1 MSRYNWEQ
9 FGRFA
14 EVNIKDFES
23 QTEKT
28 FGNEF
33 EIEFEYYKSL
43 DITQEDDSG
52 KIKIYGLSNETI
64 NSLQDSGGEVY
75 LRCGYG
81 NNIYL
86 LFHAYVIRVY
96 AQISDSTTVTTIECS
111 SNLLNYYH
119 IGSTESSNSATQG
132 GVSLKQ
138 LLDNVARELG
148 GIERVDIGTNEKIS
162 SSEASALAEYI
173 NTVEV
178 NASFVGTKLELL
190 TSIAISFGLNFSD
203 PEKLDS
209 GKIILNLVFTA
220 FGIELAKKNI
230 AQGYPKVRRTISK
243 QSSAPTDKEKESFVS
258 FSSLYEQDPKTLD
271 YVILDEFTG
280 LISLKPEFKKVRVS
294 EDTPLSSNELETL
307 NSKNKRLNQEI
318 ADAKKSKSDEERRK
332 KVEAKG
338 KPFIQGDRKLRTIEV
353 TRRYARV
360 KALLNPVVK
369 PQSMV
374 AIHDPIEISYE
385 TKREVFPTAEE
396 DGFDLNENLARIYKI
411 HRVRH
416 ATYKGNNKRND
427 WYMDLYCEDS
437 ESNLTDEQLKDELSK
452 LPEGLT
458 EDEYSFD
465 IEE

>member
-1 MSRYNWEQ
+1 MSKYSWEQ

-14 EVNIKDFES
+14 EVNIKDFEN

-81 NNIYL
+81 KNIYL
-86 LFHAYVIRVY
+86 LFHAYVVRVY

-119 IGSTESSNSATQG
+119 TGTTESSNAPTQG
-132 GVSLKQ
+132 GLSLKQ
-138 LLDNVARELG
+138 LLDNVAREIG
-148 GIERVDIGTNEKIS
+148 GVERVDIGTNENIS
-162 SSEASALAEYI
+162 ASEASALAEYI

-190 TSIAISFGLNFSD
+190 TSIAITFGLNFSD
-203 PEKLDS
+203 PVKLDS

-220 FGIELAKKNI
+220 FGIELAKRNI
-230 AQGYPKVRRTISK
+230 AQGYPKIKSRIPQQNSN
-243 QSSAPTDKEKESFVS
+243 PKENERESFVS

-271 YVILDEFTG
+271 YIILDEFTG

-294 EDTPLSSNELETL
+294 EDTPLSSNEIETL
-307 NSKNKRLNQEI
+307 NSKNKRLNQEV
-318 ADAKKSKSDEERRK
+318 ADAKKAKSDEERRK
-332 KVEAKG
+332 KAEAKG
-338 KPFIQGDRKLRTIEV
+338 KEFIAGDRKLRTIEV

-374 AIHDPIEISYE
+374 AIHNPIELSYDA
-385 TKREVFPTAEE
+385 KKEVFPTAEE
-396 DGFDLNENLARIYKI
+396 QGFDLNENLTRIYKI

-416 ATYKGNNKRND
+416 ATYKGNNKRSD

-437 ESNLTDEQLKDELSK
+437 ESNLTDEQLKGELSK
-452 LPEGLT
+452 LPDGLA
-458 EDEYSFD
+458 EDDSSFD